1 MVDQGL
7 GPKSNKVLAYGI
19 ASVSGTI
26 LAVCSCTVLPLFAG
40 IYTRGAGI
48 GPASA
53 FLYSGPA
60 VNVLPY
66 EADMEK
72 EMLCR
77 LTLSL
82 DIFASVP
89 QKTVIHLPRFDIN
102 ALTRDT
108 VFKLLQGYERRIS
121 PYFLGDIRRTS
132 LSGIWNSAAVSGP
145 RASSSARELTR
156 LGRIS

>member
-1 MVDQGL
+1 MGRGRRRSGRISLELVPQVMVDQGL

-60 VNVLPY
+60 VNVL
-66 EADMEK
+66 AIT
-72 EMLCR
+72 
-77 LTLSL
+77 LTAKVLGL
-82 DIFASVP
+82 KLGLARALGAVVFSV
-89 QKTVIHLPRFDIN
+89 TIGLLRHVFFGR
-102 ALTRDT
+102 RD
-108 VFKLLQGYERRIS
+108 
-121 PYFLGDIRRTS
+121 
-132 LSGIWNSAAVSGP
+132 
-145 RASSSARELTR
+145 AREAENGGFGAR
-156 LGRIS
+156 AEG